1 MLQAHLSE
9 VEHLSHRLRVDPYRA
24 DLLVERLLI
33 RATNRDLD
41 GAKSDLVALQQLGA
55 IHLFTPTLAR
65 VASGE
70 LRVME
75 DAKVFLV
82 FDPNVEAAW
91 VGWTAQ
97 FLRDA
102 RAAADRFFGS
112 LERVL
117 LVELSAHRSA
127 FQCALNEIPGV
138 AYFKLAP
145 RASLVEHE
153 AIISH
158 ELAHVYLASG
168 NRFLDEGIASFFQAQ
183 AHRGRILVESE
194 LVSASS
200 IDETQE
206 ELLPLRALLGYE
218 ARMDASFER
227 LVLYSKDKYLV
238 YAAGYVLTA
247 HLLNRLGMAGLKA
260 LCATLRTCPSPAAH
274 PALVERVLSIGVEAL
289 DRTLYRKSSPPKAS
303 YIGLVGGTAPSAK
316 ILWTDFAPNEL
327 VALLTVLRD
336 TLARDACSVGAKAVL
351 ARALIRRMLDMRAGR
366 CAAEFAEARS
376 LVHDLSVD
384 FHFPEKDR
392 LLLEGWL
399 AIAQTHAAI
408 STPVRIVSWEK
419 ALGIFR
425 RALSR
430 YGEDP
435 EVLCA
440 SAILHL
446 RGPVEHGANR
456 ALARTC
462 LESVRKI
469 EGWSALADAIERA
482 HDTPLNYRS
491 PPS

>member
-1 MLQAHLSE
+1 MLHAHLSE
-9 VEHLSHRLRVDPYRA
+9 VENLTHRLDVDPYRA
-24 DLLVERLLI
+24 DLLIERLLI
-33 RATNRDLD
+33 RATHRDLQ
-41 GAKSDLVALQQLGA
+41 GAKADLTALQQLGA
-55 IHLFTPTLAR
+55 IHLFTTTLAR
-65 VASGE
+65 LVSGE

-102 RAAADRFFGS
+102 RAAGDRFFGS
-112 LERVL
+112 LDRVL
-117 LVELSAHRSA
+117 LVELSTHRSA
-127 FQCALNEIPGV
+127 YQCALNEIPGV
-138 AYFKLAP
+138 AYIKLAP

-168 NRFLDEGIASFFQAQ
+168 NRFLDEGIAAYFQAQ
-183 AHRGRILVESE
+183 THRGRILVESE
-194 LVSASS
+194 LVSASAL
-200 IDETQE
+200 DETRGE
-206 ELLPLRALLGYE
+206 VLPLRALLGYE
-218 ARMDASFER
+218 ARMDHSFER

-247 HLLNRLGMAGLKA
+247 HLLNRLGIAGLKA

-274 PALVERVLSIGVEAL
+274 PALVEKVLSTGVEAL
-289 DRTLYRKSSPPKAS
+289 DRALFRKHALSKAS
-303 YIGLVGGTAPSAK
+303 FIGLVGGTAPAAK
-316 ILWTDFAPNEL
+316 ILWSELAPNEL
-327 VALLTVLRD
+327 LALLKVLRE
-336 TLARDACSVGAKAVL
+336 TLARDSSSIGAKAVL
-351 ARALIRRMLDMRAGR
+351 ARALIRRTLDMRAGR

-384 FHFPEKDR
+384 FHFPEKER

-408 STPVRIVSWEK
+408 STPVRIISWEK
-419 ALGIFR
+419 ALGTFR

-430 YGEDP
+430 FGDDP

-446 RGPVEHGANR
+446 RGPEEHGANR
-456 ALARTC
+456 ALARSC
-462 LESVRKI
+462 LDTVRKI
-469 EGWSALADAIERA
+469 EGWAALADAIERA
-482 HDTPLNYRS
+482 HDSTFNFRSTPS
-491 PPS
+491 